1 MWWPLGSWVVELA
14 TSLKLNVLAPF
25 LCTVGNVVTETDQQ
39 IQKTIDAG
47 MLKVLGQLPKHQS
60 SEGGCLGRVLRLQLN
75 LLTAPDKK
83 IITII
88 LDIISYLLWEPEELH
103 QKERLYLLIEEVGGL
118 EKNRVLTVPA
128 ELFS

>member
-1 MWWPLGSWVVELA
+1 MSLGGCALSLCDPMIMRPSQTPAGPHPTSQRPSVSASIMWWPLGSWVVELA

-60 SEGGCLGRVLRLQLN
+60 SEGGCLGR
-75 LLTAPDKK
+75 
-83 IITII
+83 
-88 LDIISYLLWEPEELH
+88 E
-103 QKERLYLLIEEVGGL
+103 
-118 EKNRVLTVPA
+118 
-128 ELFS
+128 